1 MMPRK
6 ILTKNPGPS
15 SVKLF
20 PSSAKQKLKIKQE
33 LQEVFKFPI
42 EIFWNLEAS
51 LKSKL
56 LYL

>member
-20 PSSAKQKLKIKQE
+20 PSSAKQKLKIKIWDFE
-33 LQEVFKFPI
+33 LKFRMEYFPEVTNSQFNNFK
-42 EIFWNLEAS
+42 W
-51 LKSKL
+51 
-56 LYL
+56 